1 MAFPMRYAGGLSFQ
15 PGESMRSALLLLLVI
30 GTAAPAVAQ
39 QAKPVQPNQPSQ
51 PAQPSKSSKP
61 SSPEEIMRQR
71 ILLRERFNKGWDIQ
85 PESAQERQ
93 RRCKAEAKKH
103 YSAFHP
109 FKRRKFAKECMARA
123 GR

>member
-1 MAFPMRYAGGLSFQ
+1 MRLVL
-15 PGESMRSALLLLLVI
+15 ALLLAV
-30 GTAAPAVAQ
+30 AAVAPATAQ

-61 SSPEEIMRQR
+61 STPEEVLRQR

-85 PESAQERQ
+85 PETPQERE
-93 RRCKAEAKKH
+93 RRCRNEAKKH
-103 YSAFHP
+103 YSAIHP
-109 FKRRKFAKECMARA
+109 FKRRKFVKDCVARA